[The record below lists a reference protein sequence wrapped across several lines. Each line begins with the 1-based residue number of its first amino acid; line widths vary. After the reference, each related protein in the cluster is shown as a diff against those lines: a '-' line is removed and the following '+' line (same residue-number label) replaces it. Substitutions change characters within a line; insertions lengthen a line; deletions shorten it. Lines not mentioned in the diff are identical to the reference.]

1 MKTHVL
7 NLCHLFSEVP
17 VMFCFLE
24 FFFFFGHAL
33 WLVGFYF
40 SDQGL
45 SLAVKAWS
53 PNHWPTRE
61 FPGLFSELF

>member
-1 MKTHVL
+1 MSLISAIFSRKFQ
-7 NLCHLFSEVP
+7 LCFVFWS
-17 VMFCFLE
+17 